1 MPQVDAPVAAAPD
14 GGTLFISH
22 DHTISIL
29 PQVVKAPGF
38 DPERDFVAV
47 AGFAT
52 FVNGLALSGGTPEF
66 KATAKVLKELVGHH
80 VDEEERNIW
89 AQVKENFT
97 DEQREQMNRDFLAA
111 KKNVK
116 V

>member
-1 MPQVDAPVAAAPD
+1 MSRARGGHGRGQRAREQARDR
-14 GGTLFISH
+14 GGTARDERTPARRERAEQPGVLSLAGG
-22 DHTISIL
+22 L
-29 PQVVKAPGF
+29 P
-38 DPERDFVAV
+38 
-47 AGFAT
+47 
-52 FVNGLALSGGTPEF
+52 TPETF
-66 KATAKVLKELVGHH
+66 PIEAMREATAKVLKELVGHH